1 MWKTFY
7 KLLNMTTEERR
18 RRRFSEEFRKEQVSL
33 IESGEVTIS
42 EVSRMYEVKTD
53 SIKRWLVKFGR
64 KPLPEQIIIQ
74 SKKDYNRLA
83 ELEKE
88 NKKLKEALGDQY
100 VKLVYHQKLVEIAKE
115 KLGDD
120 FEKKV

>member
-1 MWKTFY
+1 
-7 KLLNMTTEERR
+7 MTTEERR